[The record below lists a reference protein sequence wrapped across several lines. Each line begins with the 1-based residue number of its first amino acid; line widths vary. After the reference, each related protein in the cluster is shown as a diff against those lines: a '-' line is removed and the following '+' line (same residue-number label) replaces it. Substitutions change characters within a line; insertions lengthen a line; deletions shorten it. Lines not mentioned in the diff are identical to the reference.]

1 MFSRFK
7 NAVKGVLGKLFGTDT
22 LKREL
27 NVDISIS
34 NEMRDAIELWHY
46 MYKDKAPWIDDT
58 TQSMNLA
65 SVIAGE
71 FARLVTLELKTS
83 IQGNDYLDEQYQ
95 RVIKKIRNYTEY
107 ACAKGGLVFKPYID
121 GDNIAIDLTQAN
133 NFYPTDFNSSGDV
146 TGAVFTEF
154 KQTGNMIYTRLE
166 YHRLEKDGYY
176 ISNLAFEKQNFRHT
190 GKLANDLRRQP
201 S

>member
-83 IQGNDYLDEQYQ
+83 IQGND
-95 RVIKKIRNYTEY
+95 
-107 ACAKGGLVFKPYID
+107 
-121 GDNIAIDLTQAN
+121 
-133 NFYPTDFNSSGDV
+133 
-146 TGAVFTEF
+146 
-154 KQTGNMIYTRLE
+154 
-166 YHRLEKDGYY
+166 
-176 ISNLAFEKQNFRHT
+176 
-190 GKLANDLRRQP
+190 
-201 S
+201 